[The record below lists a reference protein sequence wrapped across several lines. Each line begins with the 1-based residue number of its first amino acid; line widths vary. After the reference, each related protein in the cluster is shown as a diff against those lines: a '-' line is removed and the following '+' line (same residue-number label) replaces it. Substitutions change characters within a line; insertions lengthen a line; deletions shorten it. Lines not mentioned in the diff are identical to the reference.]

1 MEKYYYVAVFSGSM
15 FNPTIVEKFED
26 KVDAETFA
34 ALMSRTQKRNY
45 LVLESISK
53 WEHSSEN

>member
-1 MEKYYYVAVFSGSM
+1 MLQYLVVLCLT
-15 FNPTIVEKFED
+15 PTIVEKFED